1 VKTTPWLLAGA
12 LLLSLIA
19 CGEKPQT
26 AGTRKSDARPS
37 DGPASVYSV
46 AGWKAGDNAAWE
58 SQMRARAQ
66 SQNEYVRT
74 GAQ

>member
-1 VKTTPWLLAGA
+1 MRTTPWLLAGA
-12 LLLSLIA
+12 MLLALAA

-26 AGTRKSDARPS
+26 AGARKTDARPS
-37 DGPASVYSV
+37 DGPATAYSV
-46 AGWKAGDNAAWE
+46 AGWKAGDEASWE

-66 SQNEYVRT
+66 SQNEYIRT